1 METCPELGTPAIPG
15 RPSRFRS
22 HPDAAFRST
31 NGVGIATIKD
41 FGAEPS
47 RPASLLCTLHTRQSP
62 DEWQH
67 SLPACSL
74 ALTGRDLHPLD
85 FIKRF
90 RLLHLWFLRFHT
102 SPSAMVVLFIHFI
115 ATLARLLRP
124 GGARSI
130 VAESL
135 LLKHQLLILNR
146 SRQRAPNLSASDRIL
161 AGWLALWLRP
171 TRLLRSA
178 IVLKPSTLLGLHQAM
193 CKQKYRRLFSS
204 NHNRKPGPKGPSA
217 ELVHAI
223 VEMKQRNPRWG
234 CPRIAEQ
241 ITLAFNLAI
250 DKDVVRR
257 ILAHHHWP
265 GQSPGGPSWLTFL
278 GHMKESLWSM
288 DRFRCESVT
297 LRTHWVLVVMDQY
310 TRRIIG
316 FGVHA
321 GTVDGVALCRM
332 FNRAIRGQRWLP
344 KYLSS
349 DHDPLYK
356 FHQWQANL
364 RILEVTEIK
373 TVPYVPLS
381 HPFVERLI
389 GTIRREYLDHMLFWT
404 SADLENKLLDFRTYF
419 NHHRTH
425 HSREGR
431 TPDMPVSPPVANLRS
446 FRWQPH
452 CRGLYQT
459 PMAA

>member
-1 METCPELGTPAIPG
+1 M
-15 RPSRFRS
+15 
-22 HPDAAFRST
+22 
-31 NGVGIATIKD
+31 
-41 FGAEPS
+41 
-47 RPASLLCTLHTRQSP
+47 
-62 DEWQH
+62 
-67 SLPACSL
+67 
-74 ALTGRDLHPLD
+74 RDL
-85 FIKRF
+85 
-90 RLLHLWFLRFHT
+90 
-102 SPSAMVVLFIHFI
+102 VVLFVHFI
-115 ATLARLLRP
+115 ATLARLLGP

-178 IVLKPSTLLGLHQAM
+178 IVLKPSTLMGLHQAM
-193 CKQKYRRLFSS
+193 CKQKYRMLFSS

-217 ELVHAI
+217 ELVHAV

-241 ITLAFNLAI
+241 ITLDFNLAI

-265 GQSPGGPSWLTFL
+265 GQSPAGPSWLTFF

-288 DRFRCESVT
+288 DLFRCESVT

-389 GTIRREYLDHMLFWT
+389 GTIRREYLNHMLFWT
-404 SADLENKLLDFRTYF
+404 SADLENKLLDFGTYF

-431 TPDMPVSPPVANLRS
+431 TPDMLVSPPVANLRS